1 MSKGSEI
8 IAESLSKEDVK
19 CVFTLPDGWL
29 MPVYEELEKRGIRV
43 ISMRSEQAAANAAD
57 GWARSTRKMG
67 VVAVAVGPGVANIMP
82 SLAQAYLAG
91 SPILALGGRTPFSSI
106 DKMAFEEVNT
116 HSWVEGYTKYSRMV
130 TSTCRLNE
138 YIQDAA
144 RQALTGRM
152 GPTLLEIPKDISSS
166 ECDRVINYELPQ
178 RYRPAGRIYGDKEKI
193 NQSAELIRKSE
204 RPVIVAG
211 SGAYWSG
218 ACEEIVK
225 LAEEIHSPV
234 ATEGLAV
241 GCIPNSNPLF
251 GGNANAGIIT
261 RYADLVIVMGAR
273 FDEFLGYGR
282 DESFFSTDTKVVHVD
297 IDPTVIGKN
306 KAVDIG
312 IWGDVKAVTAQILE
326 SLSQLPK
333 STDKRVEWSSNTG
346 LLIKAYYDRVEEE
359 AASDEIP
366 IRPQRLMRDLRDFAG
381 ENSIFILDGGD
392 ATAWAFLYLRS
403 YRPGQIIWSHGPFG
417 MIGTGIPMGIAAKL
431 GNPDKD
437 VYVITGDGSFL
448 MSAVEIETASR
459 YSVPITIVVVNDN
472 VWGDVYHNRV
482 LATGRQ
488 ESGRYALLER
498 RKYDEFARSLGGFG
512 ESVAD
517 PNQIINVL
525 KRAKDSGLPS
535 VVDVIVS
542 KEFNSPLSQL
552 QGFLKKD

>member
-8 IAESLSKEDVK
+8 IAESLAKEDVK
-19 CVFTLPDGWL
+19 YVFTLPDGWL
-29 MPVYEELEKRGIRV
+29 MPIYEELEKRGIKI
-43 ISMRSEQAAANAAD
+43 ISMRTEQAAANAAD

-82 SLAQAYLAG
+82 SLAQAHLAG
-91 SPILALGGRTPFSSI
+91 SPILAFGGRTPFSNL

-116 HSWVEGYTKYSRMV
+116 HSWVERYTKYSRMV

-152 GPTLLEIPKDISSS
+152 GPTLLEIPKDISSG
-166 ECDRVINYELPQ
+166 ECDREINYELP
-178 RYRPAGRIYGDKEKI
+178 RNYRPAGRIYGDKEVI
-193 NQSAELIRKSE
+193 NQASELIRKSE

-225 LAEEIHSPV
+225 LAEAIQSPV

-241 GCIPNSNPLF
+241 GCIPNSHPLF
-251 GGNANAGIIT
+251 GGNANVGIIT
-261 RYADLVIVMGAR
+261 RYADLVIVLGAR
-273 FDEFLGYGR
+273 LDEFLGFGR
-282 DESFFSTDTKVVHVD
+282 DESFFSKGTKLVHID

-306 KAVDIG
+306 RGVDVG
-312 IWGDVKAVTAQILE
+312 IWGDVKAVATEILE
-326 SLSQLPK
+326 SLSQFPE
-333 STDKRVEWSSNTG
+333 RVSKATEWSANTG
-346 LLIKAYYDRVEEE
+346 FIVKAYYDKVEEE
-359 AASDEIP
+359 ATSDETP
-366 IRPQRLMRDLRDFAG
+366 IRPQRVIRDLRNFAG
-381 ENSIFILDGGD
+381 ENSLFILDGGD
-392 ATAWAFLYLRS
+392 ATAWAFLYLKS

-437 VYVITGDGSFL
+437 VYVVTGDGSFL
-448 MSAVEIETASR
+448 MGGVEIETARR
-459 YSVPITIVVVNDN
+459 YSIPITIVVLNDN
-472 VWGDVYHNRV
+472 VWGDVYHNRI
-482 LATGRQ
+482 LATGKQ
-488 ESGRYALLER
+488 DSGRYALLER
-498 RKYDEFARSLGGFG
+498 RKYDEFARSLGGYG
-512 ESVAD
+512 ETVND
-517 PNQIINVL
+517 PKEIINAL
-525 KRAKDSGLPS
+525 KRAKESGLPS
-535 VVDVIVS
+535 VVNVITS